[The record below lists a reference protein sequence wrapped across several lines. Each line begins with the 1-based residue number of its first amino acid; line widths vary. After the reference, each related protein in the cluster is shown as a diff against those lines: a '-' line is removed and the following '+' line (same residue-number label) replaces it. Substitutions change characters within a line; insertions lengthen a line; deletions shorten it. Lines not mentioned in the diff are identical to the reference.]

1 MSLYKSSMNKE
12 LQEWVN
18 ESRDKVEQAK
28 KTGEEQKLI
37 PSGKCEICGEK
48 TAKIVCIKCKR
59 NVCRSCY
66 FKLIGVCKKC
76 VPQDIA
82 GKWDGSKK
90 DWEEEL
96 GVEWVG

>member
-1 MSLYKSSMNKE
+1 MSLDKSSMNKE

-18 ESRDKVEQAK
+18 ESKDKVESTK
-28 KTGEEQKLI
+28 KSNDKQKTT

-48 TAKIVCIKCKR
+48 TAKVVCIKCGR
-59 NVCRSCY
+59 SVCKDCY

-82 GKWDGSKK
+82 GKWDGSST
-90 DWEEEL
+90 DWEKEL